1 MENTLKDDV
10 IEEMR
15 CWLADISL
23 PNGYEAASLD
33 AYEVI
38 SMVTAAYGGG
48 ITQFIADGAC

>member
-23 PNGYEAASLD
+23 PDGVEADDLD

-38 SMVTAAYGGG
+38 SMVGYAYAGG
-48 ITQFIADGAC
+48 IEQFMADGAC